1 MFGSK
6 KKIILTD
13 EERRVIFYALNDYR
27 SELLNE
33 GKYVDV
39 INEAMAKVKL
49 KMKADKYILGAII
62 NALIKWRD
70 KTSAEDNDTSMI
82 NDLIL
87 KLYEVHKSLK

>member
-13 EERRVIFYALNDYR
+13 EERRIIFYALNDFR
-27 SELLNE
+27 NELLNE

-39 INEAMAKVKL
+39 INEAMSQVKP
-49 KMKADKYILGAII
+49 KMKVDKYILGATI

-70 KTSAEDNDTSMI
+70 KTNAENNNASMI

-87 KLYEVHKSLK
+87 KLYEVHKTLK